1 MMEWMIV
8 ISLVAFGLFLLVAE
22 IIFIPGTTL
31 VGLLGFVFLAVGNGL
46 SFKYFGSSVGWITLG
61 FSAVASFVALYFSFN
76 SKMWSRFSLKLTNHT
91 KVNAGLLKGIEV
103 GQEGIT
109 VSALRPIGKAEL
121 GSQQFEVKTQGE
133 YLNSGT
139 KIKIVKIELNQITVV
154 PTT

>member
-1 MMEWMIV
+1 MEWMIV

-31 VGLLGFVFLAVGNGL
+31 VGLLGFVFLAVGIGL
-46 SFKYFGSSVGWITLG
+46 SFNYFGNNIGWITLG
-61 FSAVASFVALYFSFN
+61 LSTIASIVALYFSFN
-76 SKMWSRFSLKLTNHT
+76 SKMWARFSLKSTNHT
-91 KVNAGLLKGIEV
+91 KVNEGLLKGLIL

-139 KIKIVKIELNQITVV
+139 KIRIVKIELNQITVA